1 MRILVLPDVHYP
13 ATRLDVLELALSG
26 DYDEVVLLGDAVDER
41 ERLADLMGLVGRSAG
56 RVTLVRGDNEERM
69 GIGGLESYEPRRGLV
84 LVHGHIANLGSEG
97 FTKLLARMGR
107 RVSRGLVLGFYA
119 ARLSRRDA
127 LVVAGHAHALG
138 YSRRFRVAFAGS
150 LSLPS
155 PSRPFNEVGYAVI
168 DGDEVILFSGN
179 GRQALAISIPRPSL

>member
-41 ERLADLMGLVGRSAG
+41 GRLADLMDLVGRSAG

-84 LVHGHIANLGSEG
+84 LVHGHSANLGSEG
-97 FTKLLARMGR
+97 FTKILARVGEEGQQGAR
-107 RVSRGLVLGFYA
+107 
-119 ARLSRRDA
+119 ARLLR
-127 LVVAGHAHALG
+127 G
-138 YSRRFRVAFAGS
+138 
-150 LSLPS
+150 
-155 PSRPFNEVGYAVI
+155 
-168 DGDEVILFSGN
+168 
-179 GRQALAISIPRPSL
+179 QALKEGRPRGGWARPRPGLLEALQGCLR